1 MNLPVLSFSLISL
14 NLSLD
19 HKPDDPAEQERI
31 HEAGG
36 TISKPCAGDVL
47 RVENQLA
54 MTRVLGDF
62 SMDKKIVPPMADI
75 VQYPRDSSAAFVLL
89 ACDGIWDVMSNEE
102 VATFVCQR
110 QEKVR
115 LEEIVSQLLDECLQR
130 QSTDNMSVYLLQLER
145 CK

>member
-1 MNLPVLSFSLISL
+1 MFERKSISIDE
-14 NLSLD
+14 D

-36 TISKPCAGDVL
+36 TISKTCEGDVL

-62 SMDKKIVPPMADI
+62 AIDKNIVPPMADI
-75 VQYPRDSSAAFVLL
+75 VQYPRDASAAYVVL

-102 VATFVCQR
+102 VASYILDRASTIPM
-110 QEKVR
+110 ET
-115 LEEIVSQLLDECLQR
+115 IAAQLLDDCLRR
-130 QSTDNMSVYLLQLER
+130 QSTDNMSIYIIQL
-145 CK
+145 